1 MEIVDKP
8 VLLTPYSN
16 ILKNPT
22 YFPASATTFVT
33 GGYVGNKNTKK
44 SRKQRKNKSRKQKK
58 NKSRKQRK

>member
-1 MEIVDKP
+1 MEIIDKP

-22 YFPASATTFVT
+22 YFPASTTFVT
-33 GGYVGNKNTKK
+33 GGGAKK
-44 SRKQRKNKSRKQKK
+44 SRKQRNNKSRKQRN

>member
-22 YFPASATTFVT
+22 YFPASASATFVT
-33 GGYVGNKNTKK
+33 GGGAKK
-44 SRKQRKNKSRKQKK
+44 SRKQRNKKSRKQKK